1 MSINS
6 DVIRHFHSIYPA
18 SPPPRV
24 YRAPGRVNLIGEH
37 TDYNLG
43 LVLPMA
49 IDLACFV
56 AIAPSSDNALRAHSI
71 QLGQSVEWRIDEIRS
86 VIPAGGWSDRVVGI
100 AREVSQRG
108 ISIAG
113 QNIVIDSEVPMG
125 SGLSSSAALGV
136 ALALAFGGPRDPRE
150 LVEIAWTVEN
160 DFVGLPCGIM
170 DQFISA
176 NGQQGSAILLDCR
189 SLEWRGVT
197 LPEDLLIV
205 TVNSMVKRELAQSA
219 YRTRVDE
226 CGRAARALGVASLRD
241 ADLSAV
247 DLLDGGLDNALRK
260 RARHVVTENARVGA
274 FADAARRGDLTEM
287 GRLVTESHRS
297 LRDDYEVSCP
307 ELDFLVGA
315 ALRVAGVYGAR
326 MMGGGFGGST
336 VNLVRPDAVDT
347 LRSVVSSKYRRFRGI
362 TPDIHV
368 CNASGGAG
376 EVDV

>member
-1 MSINS
+1 MTLRSE
-6 DVIRHFHSIYPA
+6 VIRQFHSIYPESA
-18 SPPPRV
+18 APRV

-56 AIAPSSDNALRAHSI
+56 AIAPSNDPVLRAHSV
-71 QLGQSVEWRIDEIRS
+71 QLGQSAEWTIDKLPS
-86 VIPAGGWSDRVVGI
+86 VTSQGGWSDRVVGI
-100 AREVSQRG
+100 AREFSLRG
-108 ISIAG
+108 VPIAG
-113 QNIVIDSEVPMG
+113 QNILIDSNVPMG

-136 ALALAFGGPRDPRE
+136 ALALALGAEPGE
-150 LVEIAWTVEN
+150 LAELAWKVES

-176 NGQQGSAILLDCR
+176 NGQQDSAMLLDCR
-189 SLEWRGVT
+189 TFDWRVIK
-197 LPEDLLIV
+197 LPSDLAVV
-205 TVNSMVKRELAQSA
+205 TVNSMVKRELAHSA

-226 CGRAARALGVASLRD
+226 CARAAQALGIASLRD
-241 ADLSAV
+241 ANHGA
-247 DLLDGGLDNALRK
+247 LDSLGATMNDTLRK
-260 RARHVVTENARVGA
+260 RARHVVTENARVEA
-274 FADAARRGDLTEM
+274 FAEASERGDRTEM

-307 ELDFLVGA
+307 ELDFLVDA
-315 ALRVAGVYGAR
+315 ALEIPGVFGAR

-336 VNLVRPDAVDT
+336 VNLVRPDAIDT
-347 LRSVVSSKYRRFRGI
+347 MQSVVSSKYRQFHRI

-368 CNASGGAG
+368 CRASSGAC
-376 EVDV
+376 EVTA